1 MKNSFAQEHGNSL
14 EISLNL
20 LSREKVVTIP
30 GLAFGKG
37 GEGYL
42 RISFALSPE
51 QIEEGIR
58 RIGHFFV
65 NAG

>member
-1 MKNSFAQEHGNSL
+1 VKNSFAQEHGNSL

-42 RISFALSPE
+42 RISFASSPE
-51 QIEEGIR
+51 QIEKGIR
-58 RIGHFFV
+58 RIGHFFEV
-65 NAG
+65 